1 MNKRTKKKM
10 KLKASAKSLEAYF
23 RFQEEI
29 KKYPAWYW
37 KHGLHDAKILS
48 VRESG
53 AYWEPRRGKNFRN
66 YLELRLDGSGALFEQ
81 KIEWL
86 RFYNYEIKSMD
97 VPVAQ
102 LAGTWWLYDTLQAL
116 PNGNYLLNFEVDPEN
131 GKHWN
136 FLMEFETGDIQRK

>member
-1 MNKRTKKKM
+1 M
-10 KLKASAKSLEAYF
+10 
-23 RFQEEI
+23 
-29 KKYPAWYW
+29 
-37 KHGLHDAKILS
+37 
-48 VRESG
+48 
-53 AYWEPRRGKNFRN
+53 
-66 YLELRLDGSGALFEQ
+66 DGSGALFEQ

-131 GKHWN
+131 GKHWS